1 LKRTYVAL
9 WSRFSL
15 LQFFVI
21 VFGCLALLLSNA
33 TGQDAHPVWPPAPAN
48 PRIRY
53 VGSIA
58 SERDI
63 GSEPS
68 WFEKIWNAIIGK
80 TNSPGILAQP
90 VGISG
95 NDVGVLFVADPVSRC
110 VHVFDPVEETYEQIR
125 DASSGWLQG
134 PVGVTCDSR
143 NHLYVSDAD
152 AGRVTVYDAS
162 FTPLFDISDGL
173 IRPTGLAVY
182 RDMLYV
188 VDSGAHLIRV
198 YDTEGRLLETVGR
211 RGSAPG
217 EFNFPLFLTAA
228 AGLKVVDALN
238 FRIQSFDADMHVV
251 SVFGS
256 AGDRPGTFARP
267 KGIGVD
273 SDGNVYVSDALFD
286 AVQVFDSSGTLLLV
300 FGQTGSGEGEFQSP
314 NGMYIDV
321 SDRIHICDA
330 LNGRVQIF
338 EYLKGGT
345 E

>member
-1 LKRTYVAL
+1 M
-9 WSRFSL
+9 
-15 LQFFVI
+15 
-21 VFGCLALLLSNA
+21 
-33 TGQDAHPVWPPAPAN
+33 
-48 PRIRY
+48 
-53 VGSIA
+53 
-58 SERDI
+58 
-63 GSEPS
+63 
-68 WFEKIWNAIIGK
+68 
-80 TNSPGILAQP
+80 
-90 VGISG
+90 
-95 NDVGVLFVADPVSRC
+95 LFVTDPVAGC
-110 VHVFDPVEETYEQIR
+110 VHVFNPVDETYEQIR
-125 DASSGWLQG
+125 EAATGWLEG

-152 AGRVTVYDAS
+152 AGRVTVYDDS

-173 IRPTGLAVY
+173 IRPTGLAVF
-182 RDMLYV
+182 RDALYV
-188 VDSGAHLIRV
+188 VDSGAHVIRV
-198 YDTEGRLLETVGR
+198 YDTEGRLLDIIGR

-228 AGLKVVDALN
+228 GGLMVVDALN

-300 FGQTGSGEGEFQSP
+300 FGQTGSGEGGFQSP

-321 SDRIHICDA
+321 SDRIHVCDA